1 MQIEYFGGN
10 CVRASTK
17 KVTVVVDDNL
27 ESLGQKSI
35 TKPDHISIVTNPEL
49 IKATQDTQFKVDQ
62 PGEYE
67 VSDVSIKGTA
77 ARAHTDEEGQK
88 NATVVRL
95 VLEDI
100 RVGIVGHIYPELSE
114 EQLEELGMI
123 DVLIIP
129 VGGNGYTLDSIGALK
144 LIKKISPRIVIPT
157 HFDDNKLKYEV
168 PQTPLEEALKGL
180 AMEPAET
187 LDSLKLKGRD
197 FDEGTKLIVLNRQ

>member
-1 MQIEYFGGN
+1 MQIEFFGGN
-10 CVRASTK
+10 CIRVSSK

-27 ESLGQKSI
+27 ETLGQKSV

-49 IKATQDTQFKVDQ
+49 IKSSQETQFRVDQ

-67 VSDVSIKGTA
+67 VSDVSIKGIA
-77 ARAHTDEEGQK
+77 ARAHTDEEGKK

-100 RVGIVGHIYPELSE
+100 RIGIVGHIYPELSE

-123 DVLIIP
+123 DVLMIP
-129 VGGNGYTLDSIGALK
+129 VGGNGYTVDSIGALK
-144 LIKKISPRIVIPT
+144 LIKKISPRIVMPT
-157 HFDDNKLKYEV
+157 HFGDNKLKYEV
-168 PQTPLEEALKGL
+168 PQTPLEEVIKGL
-180 AMEPAET
+180 AMEPSET
-187 LDSLKLKGRD
+187 LDALKLKGRD